1 MSNVINVGDF
11 VSAKFATVNKHDSLA
26 AYKAECGKPEK
37 EMITRVYGDTEYD
50 DVVTNWREESCKVEQ
65 IFELTL
71 GEWDYF
77 VNNLLSDQIIWRDKG
92 GTIYTGSDEN
102 FDYDKLG
109 SDPAMLQDFKANNAG
124 LVTILKNA
132 STGELIA
139 INSEGYKYARY
150 VGIEVVKTGDAA

>member
-1 MSNVINVGDF
+1 MKKEIEIGDF
-11 VSAKFATVNKHDSLA
+11 VTAKFATVNKHNSLE
-26 AYKAECGKPEK
+26 AYKAECKHPEK
-37 EMITRVYGDTEYD
+37 ELITRVYGDTEYD
-50 DVVTNWREESCKVEQ
+50 DVVTNWKIESCKVEQ
-65 IFELTL
+65 IFVLTL

-109 SDPAMLQDFKANNAG
+109 ADPAMLQDFQANNAG

-132 STGELIA
+132 GTGETIA
-139 INSEGYKYARY
+139 INPEGYKYARY
-150 VGIEVVKTGDAA
+150 VGIEVEKTGDAT